1 MLWMLCSRSG
11 WLALRRE
18 HVPRVT
24 SALTVVVCRLLQKS
38 GIYTLEPRA
47 AAAVGQ
53 SGLMSLY
60 DAMFAQY
67 GVRIAQVRKRYIT
80 RP

>member
-1 MLWMLCSRSG
+1 M
-11 WLALRRE
+11 
-18 HVPRVT
+18 V
-24 SALTVVVCRLLQKS
+24 
-38 GIYTLEPRA
+38 EPRA

-67 GVRIAQVRKRYIT
+67 GVKIAQVQLLLAIYYYYYDLVLNEFS
-80 RP
+80 